1 MFNFSSKPIVAYVAY
16 EPFGIEYL
24 NRFLDKYNQFSSG
37 LDHDLLICFKQFRD
51 KNLIEDWKKK
61 YQILLLNLMTVIN
74 QMISILEVIL
84 E

>member
-51 KNLIEDWKKK
+51 K
-61 YQILLLNLMTVIN
+61 T
-74 QMISILEVIL
+74 
-84 E
+84 